1 MSFRKLIPAVALTLL
16 AFARAAAKD
25 DPSVQFFAEQVPRM
39 EIRLDAKAANSLRN
53 DPRTYVLGTVIEGGV
68 QYTNVS
74 IHLKGAAGSM
84 RHFDDRPG
92 LTLNFNRAAKG
103 QKFHGLEKLHLN
115 NSVQDG
121 SLMTEMICAD
131 LYRAAGV
138 PTARATHAVV
148 QINNRKLG
156 LYVLKEGY
164 DEEFLKRNFK
174 RTDGNLYDGGFLN
187 DIDQPLKL
195 DEGKTPV
202 NHEDLKALFNAAY
215 ERDLP
220 KRQQRL
226 DALLDMDRFLSF
238 VALNMLTCDWDG
250 YVAKP
255 NNYRLYF
262 NPESGKA
269 VFIPHGMDQMFWW
282 TDYPILPNGGGGLV
296 SRQLLEVPAFRAR
309 YYERLEELTKDVL
322 TAERLTNSVN
332 RIVGRLRKN
341 LAADLPQLVDQIALQ
356 SGGMQSRL
364 MARVREVQE
373 QLGSLPKPLKY
384 DADGSAAIVGWQPRP
399 DAGKATLH
407 SVREPSQPERLL
419 IRGGEGQTIASWRAK
434 MRLPAGNYRFVARV
448 TTKNVEPL
456 GGTLGSGAGLRLSG
470 GSQSETSRVIGTV
483 KNKELH
489 HAFRVEAERDIEFVA
504 ELRATKGEVLFDL
517 DSLRLLKR

>member
-1 MSFRKLIPAVALTLL
+1 MSFRKLIPAVAVALL
-16 AFARAAAKD
+16 AFACAAAKD
-25 DPSVQFFAEQVPRM
+25 DPSIQFFAEQVPRM

-121 SLMTEMICAD
+121 SLMNEMICAD
-131 LYRAAGV
+131 LYLAAGV

-195 DEGKTPV
+195 DEGKTPA
-202 NHEDLKALFNAAY
+202 NHEDLKALVNAAY
-215 ERDLP
+215 ERELP

-226 DALLDMDRFLSF
+226 EALLDVDRFLSF

-282 TDYPILPNGGGGLV
+282 QG
-296 SRQLLEVPAFRAR
+296 
-309 YYERLEELTKDVL
+309 
-322 TAERLTNSVN
+322 
-332 RIVGRLRKN
+332 
-341 LAADLPQLVDQIALQ
+341 
-356 SGGMQSRL
+356 
-364 MARVREVQE
+364 
-373 QLGSLPKPLKY
+373 
-384 DADGSAAIVGWQPRP
+384 
-399 DAGKATLH
+399 
-407 SVREPSQPERLL
+407 
-419 IRGGEGQTIASWRAK
+419 
-434 MRLPAGNYRFVARV
+434 
-448 TTKNVEPL
+448 
-456 GGTLGSGAGLRLSG
+456 
-470 GSQSETSRVIGTV
+470 
-483 KNKELH
+483 
-489 HAFRVEAERDIEFVA
+489 
-504 ELRATKGEVLFDL
+504 
-517 DSLRLLKR
+517 